1 MTASLRETVFAYCL
15 ETYGTVPDSPFPK
28 DPLDMVL
35 RHANTRKW
43 YGLLFPVERRKLL
56 PLMRTV
62 PWGASV
68 GAEEDHDRWGFGDST
83 GFAGTAGF
91 SDFGDSLVSRGR
103 AAHLRDYEDEMFG
116 CDADDFGPGASGPDA
131 FGFGPDG
138 FDPDEKV
145 DVINLKC
152 DPIAAQSLHTRP
164 GIMPAYHMNHTQWI
178 TVLLDG
184 TVPPGEIF
192 PLIDMSYELT
202 ASKSKRPADGGPREW
217 LVPSN
222 PKFFDV
228 IGAFEAEEEIDWKQ
242 SSAVHVGDTV
252 YLYVGAPV
260 SAILYRCTATKVNI
274 PFFHQDE
281 NLTIRKLMRIR
292 REHVYARD
300 EFPIARLRD
309 EFEVRSVR
317 GPRGVHAELS
327 EELKRTAGL

>member
-1 MTASLRETVFAYCL
+1 MTASLRETVFTYCL

-62 PWGASV
+62 PWGAPG
-68 GAEEDHDRWGFGDST
+68 GAEEESDRGGFGDHA
-83 GFAGTAGF
+83 GFAGAAGF

-116 CDADDFGPGASGPDA
+116 FGADDFGPGASGPDA

-138 FDPDEKV
+138 FDPDEKI

-164 GIMPAYHMNHTQWI
+164 GILPAYHMNHTQWI

-184 TVPPGEIF
+184 TVPPEEIF

-281 NLTIRKLMRIR
+281 TLTIRKLMRIR

-317 GPRGVHAELS
+317 GPRGVPAELS
-327 EELKRTAGL
+327 EALKKAAGK

>member
-56 PLMRTV
+56 PLMRMV
-62 PWGASV
+62 SRGGPG
-68 GAEEDHDRWGFGDST
+68 GAEEDHDRGGFGDHA
-83 GFAGTAGF
+83 GFAGAAGF

-116 CDADDFGPGASGPDA
+116 FGADDFGPGASGPDV

-138 FDPDEKV
+138 FDPDEKI

-164 GIMPAYHMNHTQWI
+164 GILPAYHMNHTQWI

-184 TVPPGEIF
+184 TVPPEEIF

-292 REHVYARD
+292 REHVYARE

-317 GPRGVHAELS
+317 GPRGVPAELS
-327 EELKRTAGL
+327 EELKRAAGL

>member
-1 MTASLRETVFAYCL
+1 MFES
-15 ETYGTVPDSPFPK
+15 
-28 DPLDMVL
+28 
-35 RHANTRKW
+35 
-43 YGLLFPVERRKLL
+43 
-56 PLMRTV
+56 
-62 PWGASV
+62 GAD
-68 GAEEDHDRWGFGDST
+68 G
-83 GFAGTAGF
+83 
-91 SDFGDSLVSRGR
+91 
-103 AAHLRDYEDEMFG
+103 
-116 CDADDFGPGASGPDA
+116 FGPGA
-131 FGFGPDG
+131 FGFGTDG

-164 GIMPAYHMNHTQWI
+164 GILPAYHMNHTQWI

-184 TVPPGEIF
+184 TVPPEEIF

-292 REHVYARD
+292 REHVYARE

-317 GPRGVHAELS
+317 GPRGVPAELS
-327 EELKRTAGL
+327 EELKRAAGL

>member
-62 PWGASV
+62 PWG
-68 GAEEDHDRWGFGDST
+68 GPGEAEEEWDRGGFGDHA
-83 GFAGTAGF
+83 GFAGAAGF
-91 SDFGDSLVSRGR
+91 TDFGDSLVSRGR
-103 AAHLRDYEDEMFG
+103 AAHLRDYEDEMFESG
-116 CDADDFGPGASGPDA
+116 ADGFGPGA
-131 FGFGPDG
+131 FGFGTDG

-164 GIMPAYHMNHTQWI
+164 GILPAYHMNHTQWI

-184 TVPPGEIF
+184 TVPPEEIF

-292 REHVYARD
+292 REHVYARE

-317 GPRGVHAELS
+317 GPRGVPAELS
-327 EELKRTAGL
+327 EELKRAAGL